1 MKFHDLIK
9 EICEEEGIDLKIL
22 SGNYLLMLTK
32 DNVQK
37 YIWGHKFPLNSHS
50 VGEILDDK
58 YALYCVL
65 NANNIPVIEHRILWN
80 NHSKLGNDTDKLL
93 VKYFKEFNNKAVIK
107 PNNGSKG
114 IGVSLVESLED
125 AQKVCQN
132 LFIKNYSI
140 SITPFYEIENE
151 YRVIVLDNKVELVY
165 AKNKPVVIGNG
176 TDTIKDLLI
185 KLNPAYFQSKNLANY
200 NKVLKKG
207 EVFEYDW
214 HFNLSKGATAN
225 FIKDKKLEEEVKELA
240 LKVTNC
246 LGSNFVSVDIIKSHD
261 KLYVME
267 VNSGVCINKVCSFID
282 QDFQIAK
289 NIYHK
294 AIKKMFEIN

>member
-9 EICEEEGIDLKIL
+9 EICEEEEIDLEIL

-32 DNVQK
+32 GNIQK

-65 NANNIPVIEHRILWN
+65 NANNIPVIEHHILWN
-80 NHSKLGNDTDKLL
+80 NHSKLGSETDTLL
-93 VKYFKEFNNKAVIK
+93 VKYFNEFNNKVVIK

-114 IGVSLVESLED
+114 IGVSLVKSLED

-132 LFIKNYSI
+132 LFIKNYSV
-140 SITPFYEIENE
+140 SITPFYVIENE

-176 TDTIKDLLI
+176 IDTIKDLLI
-185 KLNPAYFQSKNLANY
+185 KFPPL
-200 NKVLKKG
+200 
-207 EVFEYDW
+207 
-214 HFNLSKGATAN
+214 T
-225 FIKDKKLEEEVKELA
+225 
-240 LKVTNC
+240 
-246 LGSNFVSVDIIKSHD
+246 
-261 KLYVME
+261 
-267 VNSGVCINKVCSFID
+267 
-282 QDFQIAK
+282 
-289 NIYHK
+289 
-294 AIKKMFEIN
+294 